1 MTISRLD
8 VDDVDESRS
17 RLMPYYGLFRAKE
30 SQTNDGRI
38 ETNTVTFT
46 TSLVI
51 PAYNESLRLAAGF
64 ERLRP
69 VLDDMGP
76 DNVEVI
82 VVDDGSRDDTMQV
95 AHEVYGHLP
104 HVLFVQ
110 QPQNRGKGA
119 AVRLGISV
127 ASAPL
132 VIATDADLSIRPIH
146 LPGFVDAL
154 HESQLVPGSRE
165 GDTADGYDTFL
176 RTLAGRV
183 FNRLV
188 RHYTGTKSRDTQ
200 CGCKG
205 FQLGPAR
212 ILGLLGFY
220 DRFVYDAEMLYLA
233 DQLGMSVRPIPVT
246 WDDIAGSTVHVGRD
260 SLQMIRDLRSLK
272 HRKYEN
278 PVVELAATVD
288 VRAVD
293 EAARASRVQ
302 GVVIAR
308 SESNALVVLPRDGAV
323 AGIGIATALGGSLR
337 TAGLT
342 ELRGRT
348 YDAVTA

>member
-1 MTISRLD
+1 MTL
-8 VDDVDESRS
+8 
-17 RLMPYYGLFRAKE
+17 
-30 SQTNDGRI
+30 
-38 ETNTVTFT
+38 T

-69 VLDDMGP
+69 VLEEMNP
-76 DNVEVI
+76 EEVEVI
-82 VVDDGSRDDTMQV
+82 VVDDGSSDDTLQV
-95 AHEVYGHLP
+95 ANSVYGHLP

-110 QPQNRGKGA
+110 QPENRGKGA

-127 ASAPL
+127 ARAPF
-132 VIATDADLSIRPIH
+132 VIATDADLSIRPVH
-146 LPGFVDAL
+146 LPDFVVAL
-154 HESQLVPGSRE
+154 HDTPLVPGSRE
-165 GDTADGYDTFL
+165 QNTNDGYDAFVG
-176 RTLAGRV
+176 TLAGRV
-183 FNRLV
+183 FNLLV
-188 RHYTGTKSRDTQ
+188 RHYTGTTLRDTQ

-233 DQLGMSVRPIPVT
+233 DQLGIMIQPIPVT

-260 SLQMIRDLRSLK
+260 SIQMIRDLRSLK

-278 PVVELAATVD
+278 PVVELETDVD
-288 VRAVD
+288 VQSVD
-293 EAARASRVQ
+293 DAARKARVQ
-302 GVVIAR
+302 GTVIAR
-308 SESNALVVLPRDGAV
+308 GTHNALVVLPRDGAV
-323 AGIGIATALGGSLR
+323 AGVGIAATLGGSLR
-337 TAGLT
+337 TAGLA

-348 YDAVTA
+348 YDAVTPSQ

>member
-1 MTISRLD
+1 LS
-8 VDDVDESRS
+8 
-17 RLMPYYGLFRAKE
+17 
-30 SQTNDGRI
+30 
-38 ETNTVTFT
+38 TVTLT

-69 VLDDMGP
+69 VLDEMNP
-76 DNVEVI
+76 EQVQVI
-82 VVDDGSRDDTMQV
+82 VVDDGSRDATMQV
-95 AHEVYGHLP
+95 AHDVYGHLP

-127 ASAPL
+127 ASAPY
-132 VIATDADLSIRPIH
+132 VIATDADLSIRPVH
-146 LPGFVDAL
+146 LPDFVVAL
-154 HESQLVPGSRE
+154 HDSALVPGSRE
-165 GDTADGYDTFL
+165 QDTNGGYDTFV

-188 RHYTGTKSRDTQ
+188 RHYTGTKLRDTQ

-212 ILGLLGFY
+212 VLGLLGFY

-233 DQLGMSVRPIPVT
+233 DQLGLSIQPLSVT

-260 SLQMIRDLRSLK
+260 SIQMIRDLRSLK
-272 HRKYEN
+272 KRKYEN
-278 PVVELAATVD
+278 PVVELDATVD
-288 VRAVD
+288 VHVVD
-293 EAARASRVQ
+293 DAARKARVQ
-302 GVVIAR
+302 GIVIAR
-308 SESNALVVLPRDGAV
+308 GTDNALVVLPRDAAV
-323 AGIGIATALGGSLR
+323 AGVGIASALGGSLR
-337 TAGLT
+337 TADLE
-342 ELRGRT
+342 ELRGRV
-348 YDAVTA
+348 YDAVIPAQ

>member
-1 MTISRLD
+1 
-8 VDDVDESRS
+8 
-17 RLMPYYGLFRAKE
+17 
-30 SQTNDGRI
+30 
-38 ETNTVTFT
+38 VTLT

-69 VLDDMGP
+69 VLEEMDP
-76 DNVEVI
+76 ATIEVV
-82 VVDDGSRDDTMQV
+82 VVDDGSSDDTMQV
-95 AHEVYGHLP
+95 AHDVYGHLP

-132 VIATDADLSIRPIH
+132 VIATDADLSIRPVH
-146 LPGFVDAL
+146 LPEFVVALRDAP
-154 HESQLVPGSRE
+154 LVPGSRE
-165 GDTADGYDTFL
+165 DDKTDGYDTFL

-183 FNRLV
+183 FNLLV
-188 RHYTGTKSRDTQ
+188 RHYTGTTLRDTQ

-233 DQLGMSVRPIPVT
+233 EQLGLTIRPIPVT

-260 SLQMIRDLRSLK
+260 SIQMIRDLRTLK
-272 HRKYEN
+272 RRKYEN
-278 PVVELAATVD
+278 PVVEVASDVD
-288 VRAVD
+288 VHSVD
-293 EAARASRVQ
+293 VAARASRVQ
-302 GVVIAR
+302 GLVVAR
-308 SESNALVVLPRDGAV
+308 GNDNALVVLPRDGAV
-323 AGIGIATALGGSLR
+323 AGVGVATALGGSLR
-337 TAGLT
+337 TAGLS

-348 YDAVTA
+348 FDAVTSSP

>member
-1 MTISRLD
+1 MTI
-8 VDDVDESRS
+8 
-17 RLMPYYGLFRAKE
+17 
-30 SQTNDGRI
+30 
-38 ETNTVTFT
+38 T

-64 ERLRP
+64 DRLRP
-69 VLDDMGP
+69 VLDEMGP
-76 DNVEVI
+76 EQIEVI

-95 AHEVYGHLP
+95 AHAVYGHLP
-104 HVLFVQ
+104 HVVFVQ
-110 QPQNRGKGA
+110 QPENRGKGA

-127 ASAPL
+127 ARAPF

-146 LPGFVDAL
+146 LPEFVLAL
-154 HESQLVPGSRE
+154 HQNPLVPGSRE
-165 GDTADGYDTFL
+165 HHNNEGYDTIV

-183 FNRLV
+183 FNLLV
-188 RHYTGTKSRDTQ
+188 RHYTGTKLRDTQ

-233 DQLGMSVRPIPVT
+233 DRLGIAIRPIPVT

-260 SLQMIRDLRSLK
+260 SLQMIRDLRTL
-272 HRKYEN
+272 RQRQYEN
-278 PVVELAATVD
+278 PVVELSADVD
-288 VRAVD
+288 VHDVD
-293 EAARASRVQ
+293 DAARAARVQ
-302 GVVIAR
+302 GLVVAR
-308 SESNALVVLPRDGAV
+308 GENNALVVLPRDGAV
-323 AGIGIATALGGSLR
+323 AGVGIAAALDGSLR
-337 TAGLT
+337 TAGLA

-348 YDAVTA
+348 FDAVTSRQ

>member
-1 MTISRLD
+1 VIL
-8 VDDVDESRS
+8 
-17 RLMPYYGLFRAKE
+17 
-30 SQTNDGRI
+30 
-38 ETNTVTFT
+38 T

-64 ERLRP
+64 DRLRP
-69 VLDDMGP
+69 VLEEMDP
-76 DNVEVI
+76 DQIEVI
-82 VVDDGSRDDTMQV
+82 VVDDGSIDDTMQV
-95 AHEVYGHLP
+95 AHDVYGHLP

-127 ASAPL
+127 ASSPF

-146 LPGFVDAL
+146 LPDFVVAL
-154 HESQLVPGSRE
+154 HDSALVPGSRE
-165 GDTADGYDTFL
+165 NDAADGYDTLL

-188 RHYTGTKSRDTQ
+188 RHYTGTTLRDTQ

-233 DQLGMSVRPIPVT
+233 DQLGIAIQPIPVT

-260 SLQMIRDLRSLK
+260 SIQMIRDLRSLK

-278 PVVELAATVD
+278 PVVELDVGVD
-288 VRAVD
+288 VHAVD
-293 EAARASRVQ
+293 DAARKARVQ
-302 GVVIAR
+302 GIVVAR
-308 SESNALVVLPRDGAV
+308 GTDNALVVLPRDGAV
-323 AGIGIATALGGSLR
+323 AGVGIATALGGSLR
-337 TAGLT
+337 TAGLV
-342 ELRGRT
+342 ELRGRVF
-348 YDAVTA
+348 DAVVPTP

>member
-1 MTISRLD
+1 MTL
-8 VDDVDESRS
+8 
-17 RLMPYYGLFRAKE
+17 
-30 SQTNDGRI
+30 
-38 ETNTVTFT
+38 T

-64 ERLRP
+64 DRLRP
-69 VLDDMGP
+69 VLEEMDP
-76 DNVEVI
+76 DQIEVI
-82 VVDDGSRDDTMQV
+82 VVDDGSIDDTMQV
-95 AHEVYGHLP
+95 AHDVYGHLP

-127 ASAPL
+127 ASAPF

-146 LPGFVDAL
+146 LPDFVVAL
-154 HESQLVPGSRE
+154 HDSALVPGSRE
-165 GDTADGYDTFL
+165 NDAADGYDTLL

-188 RHYTGTKSRDTQ
+188 RHYTGTTLRDTQ

-233 DQLGMSVRPIPVT
+233 DQLAIAIQPLAVT

-260 SLQMIRDLRSLK
+260 SIQMIRDLRSLK

-278 PVVELAATVD
+278 PVVELDVGVD
-288 VRAVD
+288 VHAVD
-293 EAARASRVQ
+293 DAARKARVQ
-302 GVVIAR
+302 GIVVAR
-308 SESNALVVLPRDGAV
+308 GTDNALVVLPRDGAV
-323 AGIGIATALGGSLR
+323 AGVGIATALGGSLR
-337 TAGLT
+337 TAGLV
-342 ELRGRT
+342 ELRGRVF
-348 YDAVTA
+348 DAVVPTP

>member
-1 MTISRLD
+1 MTL
-8 VDDVDESRS
+8 
-17 RLMPYYGLFRAKE
+17 
-30 SQTNDGRI
+30 
-38 ETNTVTFT
+38 T

-64 ERLRP
+64 DRLRP
-69 VLDDMGP
+69 VLDEMNP
-76 DNVEVI
+76 DQIEVI
-82 VVDDGSRDDTMQV
+82 VVDDGSIDDTMQV
-95 AHEVYGHLP
+95 ARDVYGHLP

-127 ASAPL
+127 ASAPF

-146 LPGFVDAL
+146 LPDFVVAL
-154 HESQLVPGSRE
+154 HDSALVPGSRE
-165 GDTADGYDTFL
+165 NDTADGYDTLL

-188 RHYTGTKSRDTQ
+188 RHYTGTTLRDTQ

-233 DQLGMSVRPIPVT
+233 DQLGIAIQPIPVT

-260 SLQMIRDLRSLK
+260 SIQMIRDLRSLK

-278 PVVELAATVD
+278 PVVELETDVD
-288 VRAVD
+288 VQSVD
-293 EAARASRVQ
+293 DAARKARVQ
-302 GVVIAR
+302 GTVIAR
-308 SESNALVVLPRDGAV
+308 GTHNALVVLPRDGAV
-323 AGIGIATALGGSLR
+323 AGVGIAATLGGSLR
-337 TAGLT
+337 TAGLA

-348 YDAVTA
+348 YDAVTPSQ

>member
-1 MTISRLD
+1 MTIT
-8 VDDVDESRS
+8 
-17 RLMPYYGLFRAKE
+17 A
-30 SQTNDGRI
+30 
-38 ETNTVTFT
+38 
-46 TSLVI
+46 SLVI

-69 VLDDMGP
+69 VLDEMDP
-76 DNVEVI
+76 EQIEVI
-82 VVDDGSRDDTMQV
+82 VVDDGSSDDTLQV
-95 AHEVYGHLP
+95 AHAVYGHLP
-104 HVLFVQ
+104 HVLFIQ
-110 QPQNRGKGA
+110 QPENRGKGA

-127 ASAPL
+127 ARAPF

-146 LPGFVDAL
+146 LPEFVLAL
-154 HESQLVPGSRE
+154 RENPLVPGSRE
-165 GDTADGYDTFL
+165 HNIDDGYDTFV

-188 RHYTGTKSRDTQ
+188 RHYTGTKLRDTQ

-233 DQLGMSVRPIPVT
+233 DQLGMAIRPIPVT

-260 SLQMIRDLRSLK
+260 SLQMIRDLRTLRR
-272 HRKYEN
+272 RKYEN
-278 PVVELAATVD
+278 PAVELKADVD
-288 VRAVD
+288 VRTID

-302 GVVIAR
+302 GLVVAR
-308 SESNALVVLPRDGAV
+308 SENNALVVLPRDGAV
-323 AGIGIATALGGSLR
+323 AGVGIVSVLGGSLR
-337 TAGLT
+337 TTGLA

-348 YDAVTA
+348 FDAVTSGQ

>member
-1 MTISRLD
+1 MD
-8 VDDVDESRS
+8 
-17 RLMPYYGLFRAKE
+17 
-30 SQTNDGRI
+30 
-38 ETNTVTFT
+38 
-46 TSLVI
+46 
-51 PAYNESLRLAAGF
+51 
-64 ERLRP
+64 
-69 VLDDMGP
+69 P
-76 DNVEVI
+76 DQIEVI
-82 VVDDGSRDDTMQV
+82 VVDDGSIDDTMQG
-95 AHEVYGHLP
+95 AHDVYGHLA

-127 ASAPL
+127 ASAPF

-146 LPGFVDAL
+146 LPDFVVAL
-154 HESQLVPGSRE
+154 HDSALVPGSRE
-165 GDTADGYDTFL
+165 NDAADGYDTLL

-188 RHYTGTKSRDTQ
+188 RHYTGTTLRDTQ

-233 DQLGMSVRPIPVT
+233 DQLAIAIQPLAVT

-260 SLQMIRDLRSLK
+260 SIQMIRDLRSLK

-278 PVVELAATVD
+278 PVVELDVGVD
-288 VRAVD
+288 VHAVD
-293 EAARASRVQ
+293 DAARKARVQ
-302 GVVIAR
+302 GIVVAR
-308 SESNALVVLPRDGAV
+308 GTDNALVVLPRDGAV
-323 AGIGIATALGGSLR
+323 AGVGIATALGGSLR
-337 TAGLT
+337 TAGLV
-342 ELRGRT
+342 ELRGRVF
-348 YDAVTA
+348 DAVVPTP

>member
-1 MTISRLD
+1 MTL
-8 VDDVDESRS
+8 
-17 RLMPYYGLFRAKE
+17 
-30 SQTNDGRI
+30 
-38 ETNTVTFT
+38 T

-64 ERLRP
+64 DRLRP
-69 VLDDMGP
+69 VLDEMNP
-76 DNVEVI
+76 DQIEVI
-82 VVDDGSRDDTMQV
+82 VVDDGSIDDTMQV
-95 AHEVYGHLP
+95 AHDVYGHLP

-127 ASAPL
+127 ASAPF

-146 LPGFVDAL
+146 LPDFVVAL
-154 HESQLVPGSRE
+154 HDSALVPGSRE
-165 GDTADGYDTFL
+165 NDAADGYDTLL

-188 RHYTGTKSRDTQ
+188 RHYTGTKLRDTQ

-233 DQLGMSVRPIPVT
+233 DQLGIAIQPIPVT

-260 SLQMIRDLRSLK
+260 SIQMIRDLRSLK

-278 PVVELAATVD
+278 PVVELDVGVD
-288 VRAVD
+288 VHAVD
-293 EAARASRVQ
+293 DAARKARVQ
-302 GVVIAR
+302 GIVVAR
-308 SESNALVVLPRDGAV
+308 GTDNALVVLPRDGAV
-323 AGIGIATALGGSLR
+323 AGVGIATALGGSLR
-337 TAGLT
+337 TAGLV
-342 ELRGRT
+342 ELRGRVF
-348 YDAVTA
+348 DAVVPTP

>member
-1 MTISRLD
+1 
-8 VDDVDESRS
+8 
-17 RLMPYYGLFRAKE
+17 
-30 SQTNDGRI
+30 
-38 ETNTVTFT
+38 VTLT

-69 VLDDMGP
+69 VLDEMDA
-76 DNVEVI
+76 NTIEVV

-95 AHEVYGHLP
+95 AHDVYGHLP

-132 VIATDADLSIRPIH
+132 VIATDADLSIRPVH
-146 LPGFVDAL
+146 LPEFVVAL
-154 HESQLVPGSRE
+154 RDSPLVPGSRE
-165 GDTADGYDTFL
+165 QDTDDGYDTFV

-183 FNRLV
+183 FNLLV
-188 RHYTGTKSRDTQ
+188 RHYTGTKLRDTQ

-233 DQLGMSVRPIPVT
+233 ERLGLAIRPIPVT

-260 SLQMIRDLRSLK
+260 SIQMIRDLRSLK
-272 HRKYEN
+272 RRKYEN
-278 PVVELAATVD
+278 PVVDVAADVDIHAVD
-288 VRAVD
+288 V
-293 EAARASRVQ
+293 AARASRVQ
-302 GVVIAR
+302 GLVIAR
-308 SESNALVVLPRDGAV
+308 GSDNALVVLPRDGAV
-323 AGIGIATALGGSLR
+323 AGVGIATALGGSLR
-337 TAGLT
+337 TAGLS

-348 YDAVTA
+348 FDAVTSTQ

>member
-1 MTISRLD
+1 MTL
-8 VDDVDESRS
+8 
-17 RLMPYYGLFRAKE
+17 
-30 SQTNDGRI
+30 
-38 ETNTVTFT
+38 T

-69 VLDDMGP
+69 VLDAMDP
-76 DNVEVI
+76 ETIEVI
-82 VVDDGSRDDTMQV
+82 VVDDGSSDDTMQV
-95 AHEVYGHLP
+95 ANNVYGHLP

-146 LPGFVDAL
+146 LPDFVIAL
-154 HESQLVPGSRE
+154 HDSPLVPGNRE
-165 GDTADGYDTFL
+165 ADAADGYDTFL

-188 RHYTGTKSRDTQ
+188 RHYTGTKLRDTQ

-212 ILGLLGFY
+212 ILGLMGFY

-233 DQLGMSVRPIPVT
+233 DQLGIAIQPIPVT

-260 SLQMIRDLRSLK
+260 SIQMIRDLRSLR

-278 PVVELAATVD
+278 PVVELDAGVD
-288 VRAVD
+288 VHAVD
-293 EAARASRVQ
+293 EAARKARVQ
-302 GVVIAR
+302 GIVVAR
-308 SESNALVVLPRDGAV
+308 GTVNALVVLPRDGAV
-323 AGIGIATALGGSLR
+323 AGVGIANALGGSLR
-337 TAGLT
+337 TAGVA
-342 ELRGRT
+342 ELRGRV
-348 YDAVTA
+348 YDAVIPAP

>member
-1 MTISRLD
+1 MAASR
-8 VDDVDESRS
+8 ES
-17 RLMPYYGLFRAKE
+17 
-30 SQTNDGRI
+30 
-38 ETNTVTFT
+38 TVTLT

-64 ERLRP
+64 DRLRP
-69 VLDDMGP
+69 VLEEMDP
-76 DNVEVI
+76 EVI
-82 VVDDGSRDDTMQV
+82 EVIIVDDGSRDDTMQV
-95 AHEVYGHLP
+95 AHDVYGHLP

-127 ASAPL
+127 ASAPV

-146 LPGFVDAL
+146 LPEFVAAL
-154 HESQLVPGSRE
+154 RDSPLVPGSRE
-165 GDTADGYDTFL
+165 QDTADGYETFL

-188 RHYTGTKSRDTQ
+188 RHYTGTKLRDTQ

-233 DQLGMSVRPIPVT
+233 DQLGIAIRPIPVT

-260 SLQMIRDLRSLK
+260 SLQMIRDLRSL
-272 HRKYEN
+272 RQRNYEN
-278 PVVELAATVD
+278 PVVELPATVE
-288 VRAVD
+288 VHAVGQ
-293 EAARASRVQ
+293 AARASRVQ

-308 SESNALVVLPRDGAV
+308 GETNALVVLPRDGAV
-323 AGIGIATALGGSLR
+323 AGVGIAAALDGSLR

-348 YDAVTA
+348 YDAVTSS

>member
-1 MTISRLD
+1 VIL
-8 VDDVDESRS
+8 
-17 RLMPYYGLFRAKE
+17 
-30 SQTNDGRI
+30 
-38 ETNTVTFT
+38 T

-64 ERLRP
+64 DRLRP
-69 VLDDMGP
+69 VLEEMDP
-76 DNVEVI
+76 DQIEVI
-82 VVDDGSRDDTMQV
+82 VVDDGSIDDTMQV
-95 AHEVYGHLP
+95 AHDVYGHLP

-127 ASAPL
+127 ASAPF

-146 LPGFVDAL
+146 LPDFVVAL
-154 HESQLVPGSRE
+154 HDSALVPGSRE
-165 GDTADGYDTFL
+165 NDAADGYDTLL

-188 RHYTGTKSRDTQ
+188 RHYTGTTLRDTQ

-233 DQLGMSVRPIPVT
+233 DQLGIAIQPIPVT

-260 SLQMIRDLRSLK
+260 SIQMIRDLRSLK

-278 PVVELAATVD
+278 PVVELDVGVD
-288 VRAVD
+288 VHAVD
-293 EAARASRVQ
+293 DAARKARVQ
-302 GVVIAR
+302 GIVVAR
-308 SESNALVVLPRDGAV
+308 GTDNALVVLPRDGAV
-323 AGIGIATALGGSLR
+323 AGVGIATALGGSLR
-337 TAGLT
+337 TAGLV
-342 ELRGRT
+342 ELRGRVF
-348 YDAVTA
+348 DAVVPTP

>member
-1 MTISRLD
+1 
-8 VDDVDESRS
+8 
-17 RLMPYYGLFRAKE
+17 
-30 SQTNDGRI
+30 
-38 ETNTVTFT
+38 VTLS

-69 VLDDMGP
+69 VLDEMGP
-76 DNVEVI
+76 EQTEVI
-82 VVDDGSRDDTMQV
+82 VVDDGSSDDTLKV
-95 AHEVYGHLP
+95 AHDVYGHLP

-110 QPQNRGKGA
+110 NPHNRGKGA

-127 ASAPL
+127 ASAPF
-132 VIATDADLSIRPIH
+132 VIATDADLSIRPVH
-146 LPGFVDAL
+146 LPDFVVAL
-154 HESQLVPGSRE
+154 HDSPLVPGSRDQ
-165 GDTADGYDTFL
+165 DTTDGYDTFV

-188 RHYTGTKSRDTQ
+188 RHYTGTTLRDTQ

-233 DQLGMSVRPIPVT
+233 EQLGLAIRPIPVT

-260 SLQMIRDLRSLK
+260 SIQMIRDLRSLQ

-278 PVVELAATVD
+278 PVVELDVAVD
-288 VRAVD
+288 VHAVD
-293 EAARASRVQ
+293 EAARQARVQ
-302 GVVIAR
+302 GIVIAR
-308 SESNALVVLPRDGAV
+308 GTNNALVVLPRDGAV
-323 AGIGIATALGGSLR
+323 AGVGIATALGGSLR
-337 TAGLT
+337 TAGLS
-342 ELRGRT
+342 ELRART
-348 YDAVTA
+348 YDAVTPAR

>member
-1 MTISRLD
+1 
-8 VDDVDESRS
+8 
-17 RLMPYYGLFRAKE
+17 
-30 SQTNDGRI
+30 
-38 ETNTVTFT
+38 VTLT

-82 VVDDGSRDDTMQV
+82 VVDDGSRDDTIQV
-95 AHEVYGHLP
+95 AHDVYGHLP

-132 VIATDADLSIRPIH
+132 VIATDADLSIRPVH
-146 LPGFVDAL
+146 LPEFVVAL
-154 HESQLVPGSRE
+154 RDSPLVPGSRE
-165 GDTADGYDTFL
+165 HDTADGYDTFL
-176 RTLAGRV
+176 RTIAGRV

-188 RHYTGTKSRDTQ
+188 RHYTGTKLRDTQ

-212 ILGLLGFY
+212 IVGLLGFY

-233 DQLGMSVRPIPVT
+233 DQLGLAIRPIPVT

-278 PVVELAATVD
+278 PVVELPATIEVA
-288 VRAVD
+288 AVD

-308 SESNALVVLPRDGAV
+308 GESNALVVLPRDGAV
-323 AGIGIATALGGSLR
+323 AGVGIATALGGSLR

-348 YDAVTA
+348 YDAVTASR

>member
-1 MTISRLD
+1 
-8 VDDVDESRS
+8 
-17 RLMPYYGLFRAKE
+17 
-30 SQTNDGRI
+30 
-38 ETNTVTFT
+38 VTLT

-51 PAYNESLRLAAGF
+51 PAYNESLRLAAGY

-69 VLDDMGP
+69 VLEEMNP
-76 DNVEVI
+76 DAVEVV
-82 VVDDGSRDDTMQV
+82 VVDDGSSDDTMQV
-95 AHEVYGHLP
+95 AHDVYGHLP

-119 AVRLGISV
+119 AVRLGMSV

-146 LPGFVDAL
+146 LPDFVVAL
-154 HESQLVPGSRE
+154 RDSPLVPGSRE
-165 GDTADGYDTFL
+165 EDRNDGYDAFL

-188 RHYTGTKSRDTQ
+188 RHYTGTTLRDTQ

-233 DQLGMSVRPIPVT
+233 EQLGLAIRPIPVT

-260 SLQMIRDLRSLK
+260 SIQMIRDLRSLK
-272 HRKYEN
+272 QRKYEN
-278 PVVELAATVD
+278 PVVEVASAVD
-288 VRAVD
+288 VQAVD
-293 EAARASRVQ
+293 VAARASRVQ
-302 GVVIAR
+302 GLVIAR
-308 SESNALVVLPRDGAV
+308 SEVNALVVLPRDGAV
-323 AGIGIATALGGSLR
+323 AGVGVATALGGSLR
-337 TAGLT
+337 TAGLS

-348 YDAVTA
+348 FDAVTSGQ

>member
-1 MTISRLD
+1 MTL
-8 VDDVDESRS
+8 
-17 RLMPYYGLFRAKE
+17 
-30 SQTNDGRI
+30 
-38 ETNTVTFT
+38 T

-69 VLDDMGP
+69 VLDEMDP
-76 DNVEVI
+76 QQIEVI
-82 VVDDGSRDDTMQV
+82 VVDDGSSDDTMQV
-95 AHEVYGHLP
+95 ASAVYGHLP

-132 VIATDADLSIRPIH
+132 VIATDADLSIRPVH
-146 LPGFVDAL
+146 LPDFVIAL
-154 HESQLVPGSRE
+154 HDTALVPGSRE
-165 GDTADGYDTFL
+165 EDTADGYDTFL

-188 RHYTGTKSRDTQ
+188 RHYTGTKLRDTQ

-212 ILGLLGFY
+212 ILGLMGFY

-233 DQLGMSVRPIPVT
+233 DQLGLAIQPIPVT

-260 SLQMIRDLRSLK
+260 SIQMIRDLRSLK

-278 PVVELAATVD
+278 PVVELDAGVE
-288 VRAVD
+288 VHAVD
-293 EAARASRVQ
+293 DAARQARVQ
-302 GVVIAR
+302 GIVVAR
-308 SESNALVVLPRDGAV
+308 GSENALVVLPRDGAV
-323 AGIGIATALGGSLR
+323 AGVGIASDLGGSLR
-337 TAGLT
+337 TAGLA
-342 ELRGRT
+342 ELRGRV
-348 YDAVTA
+348 YDAVIPAS

>member
-1 MTISRLD
+1 MD
-8 VDDVDESRS
+8 
-17 RLMPYYGLFRAKE
+17 
-30 SQTNDGRI
+30 
-38 ETNTVTFT
+38 
-46 TSLVI
+46 
-51 PAYNESLRLAAGF
+51 
-64 ERLRP
+64 
-69 VLDDMGP
+69 P
-76 DNVEVI
+76 DQIEVI
-82 VVDDGSRDDTMQV
+82 VVDDGSIDDTMQV
-95 AHEVYGHLP
+95 AHDVYGHLP

-127 ASAPL
+127 ASAPF

-146 LPGFVDAL
+146 LPDFVVAL
-154 HESQLVPGSRE
+154 HDSALVPGSRE
-165 GDTADGYDTFL
+165 NDAADGYDTLL

-188 RHYTGTKSRDTQ
+188 RHYTGTTLRDTQ

-233 DQLGMSVRPIPVT
+233 DQLGIAIQPIPVT

-260 SLQMIRDLRSLK
+260 SIQMIRDLRSLK

-278 PVVELAATVD
+278 PVVELDVGVD
-288 VRAVD
+288 VHAVD
-293 EAARASRVQ
+293 DAARKARVQ
-302 GVVIAR
+302 GIVVAR
-308 SESNALVVLPRDGAV
+308 GTDNALVVLPRDGAV
-323 AGIGIATALGGSLR
+323 AGVGIATALGGSLR
-337 TAGLT
+337 TAGLV
-342 ELRGRT
+342 ELRGRVF
-348 YDAVTA
+348 DAVVPTP

>member
-1 MTISRLD
+1 VNL
-8 VDDVDESRS
+8 
-17 RLMPYYGLFRAKE
+17 
-30 SQTNDGRI
+30 
-38 ETNTVTFT
+38 T

-69 VLDDMGP
+69 VLDEMDP
-76 DNVEVI
+76 EQIEVI
-82 VVDDGSRDDTMQV
+82 VVDDGSSDDTMQV
-95 AHEVYGHLP
+95 AHDVYGHLP
-104 HVLFVQ
+104 HVRFVQ

-146 LPGFVDAL
+146 LPDFVIAL
-154 HESQLVPGSRE
+154 HDTALVPGSRE
-165 GDTADGYDTFL
+165 HDTADGYDTIL
-176 RTLAGRV
+176 RTMAGRV

-188 RHYTGTKSRDTQ
+188 RHYTGTTLRDTQ

-212 ILGLLGFY
+212 MLGLLGFY

-233 DQLGMSVRPIPVT
+233 DQLGIAVQPIPVT

-260 SLQMIRDLRSLK
+260 SIQMIRDLRSLK

-278 PVVELAATVD
+278 PVVELDASVD
-288 VRAVD
+288 VGAVD
-293 EAARASRVQ
+293 DAARKARVQ
-302 GVVIAR
+302 GLVIAR
-308 SESNALVVLPRDGAV
+308 GVDNALAVLPRDGAV
-323 AGIGIATALGGSLR
+323 AGVGIASALGGSLR
-337 TAGLT
+337 TAGLA

-348 YDAVTA
+348 YDAVVAEP